1 MTTNNAK
8 ETKTIRL
15 NKDQTISL
23 YRSKENELKGITQRL
38 QEIDNLFLEIS
49 KAENTL
55 NEIKKIKSSD
65 SLLINVGAG
74 ILVECKIDNTKEVK
88 ISLPGTIIV
97 SKDIDTVIA
106 DIDNRKKE
114 LSDIK
119 KKFSENY
126 NNTVNTL
133 QQISKALEVMQKEHS
148 KKNESNTV
156 S

>member
-119 KKFSENY
+119 MQFSENY

-133 QQISKALEVMQKEHS
+133 QQISKALEVMHKEDS

>member
-1 MTTNNAK
+1 MTTTVK
-8 ETKTIRL
+8 EKKTIKL

-23 YRSKENELKGITQRL
+23 YRSKENELKGISQRL
-38 QEIDNLFLEIS
+38 QEINNLFVEIS
-49 KAENTL
+49 KAESTL

-74 ILVECKIDNTKEVK
+74 ILVECKIENTKEVK

-97 SKDIDTVIA
+97 SKDIDTVIK
-106 DIDNRKKE
+106 DIENRKKE

-119 KKFSENY
+119 QKFSVNY
-126 NNTVNTL
+126 NNSLNTL
-133 QQISKALEVMQKEHS
+133 QQISKALEVMQKQET
-148 KKNESNTV
+148 KKPASNIV